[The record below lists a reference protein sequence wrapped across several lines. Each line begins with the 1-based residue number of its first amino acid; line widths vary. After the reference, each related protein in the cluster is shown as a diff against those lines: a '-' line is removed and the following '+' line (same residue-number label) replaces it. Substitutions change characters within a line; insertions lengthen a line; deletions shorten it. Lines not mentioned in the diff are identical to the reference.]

1 MNRLIALAI
10 LLSLSGCQSTGQPTQ
25 DAQPAPKN
33 AALAGAQASF
43 TQDSMYALLVAEI
56 AGQRN
61 RFDIA
66 LNNYVDQA
74 QKTQDPAVA
83 ERAFRIAEYLEADQE
98 ALDMALIWASRA
110 PTNIE
115 AQRAAAIQLA
125 RSGQYDQSMA
135 FMERVLIGHGDT
147 HFDFLALS
155 AAETDQPT
163 RSALLGSFERLL
175 EKHPN
180 NSQLVFGNALLLQQD
195 GRDQEALELLN
206 QKADDQQG
214 IPTIL
219 LHARLLQ
226 SMSKSDEALPV
237 LRKSLERFPNDK
249 RLRLTYARL
258 LLENDQ
264 IELSINE
271 FASLLQRYPS
281 DDDLRLTLA
290 LVYLEANAPRE
301 AIINLEDLLV
311 SGNYTAAAYLN
322 LGRAH
327 ESLGQTRQAVES
339 YQAVTPS
346 NEFLPAQLLLTQLL
360 FRQGR
365 AEEAR
370 TNLQAQRQQ
379 QPELSPQLYL
389 IEVDVLAQ
397 NDKQE
402 DAWVLI
408 NQALLEVP
416 NDTSLLYTRALLAE
430 SRNDL
435 ALLESDLRVI
445 LANDPSNSMA
455 LNALGYTLADK
466 THRYQEALELVERA
480 YQINPDDPA
489 TLDSLGWVY
498 YKLGRYQEAERFLK
512 QAYALMP
519 DDEVAAHLGEALWA
533 QGKHKEAKHVWQNA
547 LRKYPD
553 STPIAETKQR
563 LNALENRP

>member
-10 LLSLSGCQSTGQPTQ
+10 FLSLSGCQSTSQPTP
-25 DAQPAPKN
+25 DAQSAPKTV
-33 AALAGAQASF
+33 APAGSQASF
-43 TQDSMYALLVAEI
+43 SQDSMYALLVAEI

-74 QKTQDPAVA
+74 KKTQDPAVA
-83 ERAFRIAEYLEADQE
+83 ERAFRIAEYLEADQD
-98 ALDMALIWASRA
+98 ALDMSLIWANRA

-135 FMERVLIGHGDT
+135 FMERVLAGHGDT

-155 AAETDQPT
+155 AAETDQST

-175 EKHPN
+175 QKHPD
-180 NSQLVFGNALLLQQD
+180 NSQLVFGKALLLQQD
-195 GRDQEALELLN
+195 GRDQEALALLN
-206 QKADDQQG
+206 QKADEQQG
-214 IPTIL
+214 IPTTL
-219 LHARLLQ
+219 LHTRLLQ
-226 SMSKSDEALPV
+226 SMGKSEEALPV
-237 LRKSLERFPNDK
+237 LRKSLEHYPNDK
-249 RLRLTYARL
+249 RLRVTYARL
-258 LLENDQ
+258 LLENNQ
-264 IELSINE
+264 IEQSISE
-271 FASLLQRYPS
+271 FAGLLQRYPS
-281 DDDLRLTLA
+281 DDELRLTLA

-311 SGNYTAAAYLN
+311 SGNYPSAAYLN

-327 ESLGQTRQAVES
+327 EALGQTRQAVES
-339 YQAVTPS
+339 YQAVAPS
-346 NEFLPAQLLLTQLL
+346 NEYLPAQLLLTQLL

-365 AEEAR
+365 GAEAQSWLKE
-370 TNLQAQRQQ
+370 QRQH
-379 QPELSPQLYL
+379 QPELLPQLYL

-397 NDKQE
+397 SDQQE
-402 DAWVLI
+402 EAWTLI
-408 NQALLEVP
+408 NQALLEIP

-430 SRNDL
+430 SRGDL
-435 ALLESDLRVI
+435 ALLESDLRII
-445 LANDPSNSMA
+445 LANDPNNAMA
-455 LNALGYTLADK
+455 LNALGYTLADR
-466 THRYQEALELVERA
+466 THRYQEALELIERA

-533 QGKHKEAKHVWQNA
+533 SGKHREAKQIWQNA

-553 STPIAETKQR
+553 SPVITETTQR
-563 LNALENRP
+563 LNASESRP